1 MLNLSAQNIRLNNV
15 VSNKEEAIRLVA
27 QGLVNNGNVAEG
39 YETGML
45 ARETQT
51 STFLGNGIAIPHGT
65 LDTRHLVQQTGVQ
78 VLQFP
83 NGVEWGEGNTA
94 YVVIGI
100 AAKSDEHLSLL
111 RQLTTVLGNEE
122 TAEKLAKTQDLAEF
136 IALLSGKRSEPVLS
150 AELLSLNI
158 ESTSLITLSAINAA
172 KLQEKGY
179 VNQSFISDVLA
190 TTPLNLGN
198 NVFLADSAKGNQLN
212 GIAVARNQVGKTL
225 ITVSVIDESLNPQ
238 LAKLTQIAVRQKL
251 TIAPIEQILNLFGIE
266 SQAHSANEYATA
278 ANSSQDQ
285 TACAGQIVATFTV
298 RNEHG
303 LHARPCAVLVQ
314 TLKPFEAKVTVENL
328 DRPVAPVNAK
338 STMRV
343 VALGATKAHR
353 LRFVAEGVDAQQ
365 ALEALG
371 KAFAEGLGE
380 NVSFEPPVA
389 DVIESGNA
397 PLVQVENSVQADSS
411 VQNSA
416 NPTVESTPVNTGEL
430 EATFTIKN
438 EHGLHARPCA
448 ILVNEVKKYN
458 ATIQVQNLDR
468 DTQLVSAKSLMKIV
482 ALGVQKGHRL
492 RFVATGEEAQKALD
506 GIGAAIEAGL
516 GE

>member
-1 MLNLSAQNIRLNNV
+1 MLNLSAQNIRLNNA

-111 RQLTTVLGNEE
+111 RQLTTVLGDEE

-150 AELLSLNI
+150 PELLSLNI
-158 ESTSLITLSAINAA
+158 DSTSLITLSAINAA

-212 GIAVARNQVGKTL
+212 GIAVARNQAGKTL
-225 ITVSVIDESLNPQ
+225 ITVSAIDESLNPQ

-251 TIAPIEQILNLFGIE
+251 TIAPVEQILNLFGIE
-266 SQAHSANEYATA
+266 NQANSANEYATVT
-278 ANSSQDQ
+278 NSSQDQ

-314 TLKPFEAKVTVENL
+314 TLEPFEAKV
-328 DRPVAPVNAK
+328 
-338 STMRV
+338 S
-343 VALGATKAHR
+343 
-353 LRFVAEGVDAQQ
+353 
-365 ALEALG
+365 
-371 KAFAEGLGE
+371 
-380 NVSFEPPVA
+380 
-389 DVIESGNA
+389 
-397 PLVQVENSVQADSS
+397 
-411 VQNSA
+411 
-416 NPTVESTPVNTGEL
+416 
-430 EATFTIKN
+430 
-438 EHGLHARPCA
+438 
-448 ILVNEVKKYN
+448 
-458 ATIQVQNLDR
+458 
-468 DTQLVSAKSLMKIV
+468 
-482 ALGVQKGHRL
+482 
-492 RFVATGEEAQKALD
+492 
-506 GIGAAIEAGL
+506 
-516 GE
+516 

>member
-1 MLNLSAQNIRLNNV
+1 MLNLSAQNIRLNNA

-111 RQLTTVLGNEE
+111 RQLTTVLGDEE
-122 TAEKLAKTQDLAEF
+122 TAEKLAKTEDLAEF

-158 ESTSLITLSAINAA
+158 DSDSLITLSAINAA

-212 GIAVARNQVGKTL
+212 GIAVARNQAGKTL
-225 ITVSVIDESLNPQ
+225 ITVSAIDESLNPQ

-251 TIAPIEQILNLFGIE
+251 TIAPVEQILNLFGIE
-266 SQAHSANEYATA
+266 SQAHSANEYATV

-328 DRPVAPVNAK
+328 DRPAAPVNAK

-353 LRFVAEGVDAQQ
+353 LRFVAEGSDAQQ

-380 NVSFEPPVA
+380 NVSFEPAVA
-389 DVIESGNA
+389 DVIESANA
-397 PLVQVENSVQADSS
+397 QAVSLVKNSE
-411 VQNSA
+411 
-416 NPTVESTPVNTGEL
+416 NPTVESTPANSGEL

-438 EHGLHARPCA
+438 EHGLHARPSA
-448 ILVNEVKKYN
+448 TLVNEVKKYN

-492 RFVATGEEAQKALD
+492 RFVATGEEAQKALE

>member
-1 MLNLSAQNIRLNNV
+1 MLNLSAQNIRLNNA

-111 RQLTTVLGNEE
+111 RQLTTVLGDEE
-122 TAEKLAKTQDLAEF
+122 TAEKLAKTEDLAEF

-158 ESTSLITLSAINAA
+158 DSTSLITLSAINAA

-212 GIAVARNQVGKTL
+212 GIAVARNQAGKTL
-225 ITVSVIDESLNPQ
+225 ITVSAIDESLNPQ

-251 TIAPIEQILNLFGIE
+251 TIAPVEQILNLFGIE
-266 SQAHSANEYATA
+266 NQANSANEYATVT
-278 ANSSQDQ
+278 NSSQDQ

-328 DRPVAPVNAK
+328 DRPAAPVNAK

-353 LRFVAEGVDAQQ
+353 LRFVAEGSDAQQ

-380 NVSFEPPVA
+380 NVSFEPAVA
-389 DVIESGNA
+389 DVIESANT
-397 PLVQVENSVQADSS
+397 QAVSS
-411 VQNSA
+411 VQNFA
-416 NPTVESTPVNTGEL
+416 NPTVESTPANSGEL

-438 EHGLHARPCA
+438 EHGLHARPSA
-448 ILVNEVKKYN
+448 TLVNEVKKYN